1 MVSRAFQVLVLGC
14 RGQACS
20 GVRINQKDLRVVGF
34 GAES

>member
-14 RGQACS
+14 S
-20 GVRINQKDLRVVGF
+20 GVRINQKDLRVGGF